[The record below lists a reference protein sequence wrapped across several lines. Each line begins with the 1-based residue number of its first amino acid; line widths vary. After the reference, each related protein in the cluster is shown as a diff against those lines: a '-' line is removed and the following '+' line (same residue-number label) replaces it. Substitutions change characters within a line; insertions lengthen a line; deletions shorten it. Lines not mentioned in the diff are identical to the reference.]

1 MTEAEASLRSLSDLT
16 EAERKLIELI
26 RQVGYG
32 EIFLQ
37 MEDGQPE
44 EIRELRRSILLD
56 S

>member
-26 RQVGYG
+26 
-32 EIFLQ
+32 Q